1 MGIKK
6 MGIVKNFIDEL
17 AKHKLLVY
25 FVTLWGASLFIW
37 TVYGM
42 VEYGFE
48 MRTSIDLYVVDLL
61 FHFSELFAGL
71 LLLIFGIKLINANLL
86 GAIKTEKL
94 LIYFLILWAA
104 SFFFWGLWYI
114 IDYGP
119 AIFENIQNPIAF
131 LGALAKLCAG
141 AVLGLFSWKLLNETE

>member
-1 MGIKK
+1 

-17 AKHKLLVY
+17 AKQKLLVY

-48 MRTSIDLYVVDLL
+48 MRTSIEFYVVDLL

-71 LLLIFGIKLINANLL
+71 LLLIFGLKLMNTNLL
-86 GAIKTEKL
+86 KSIKNERL
-94 LIYFLILWAA
+94 LCYFLILWAA
-104 SFFFWGLWYI
+104 SFFLMGLWYI
-114 IDYGP
+114 LDFGP

-131 LGALAKLCAG
+131 LGALAKLAAG
-141 AVLGLFSWKLLNETE
+141 AVLGLFSWKLLNETD

>member
-1 MGIKK
+1 

-17 AKHKLLVY
+17 AKQKLLVY

-37 TVYGM
+37 TAYGM

-48 MRTSIDLYVVDLL
+48 MRTSIELYVVDLL

-71 LLLIFGIKLINANLL
+71 LLLIFGIKLMNTNLL
-86 GAIKTEKL
+86 KAIKNERL
-94 LIYFLILWAA
+94 LAYFLILWAA
-104 SFFFWGLWYI
+104 SFFFWGIWYI
-114 IDYGP
+114 IDFGP

-131 LGALAKLCAG
+131 IGALVKLAAG
-141 AVLGLFSWKLLNETE
+141 AVLGLFSIKLLNETD

>member
-1 MGIKK
+1 

-17 AKHKLLVY
+17 SKHKLLVY

-48 MRTSIDLYVVDLL
+48 MRTSIEFYVVDLL

-71 LLLIFGIKLINANLL
+71 LLLIFGLKLMNTNLL
-86 GAIKTEKL
+86 KSIKNERL
-94 LIYFLILWAA
+94 LCYFLILWAA
-104 SFFFWGLWYI
+104 SFFLMGLWYI
-114 IDYGP
+114 LDFGP

-131 LGALAKLCAG
+131 LGALAKLAAG
-141 AVLGLFSWKLLNETE
+141 AVLGLFSWKLLNETD

>member
-1 MGIKK
+1 

-17 AKHKLLVY
+17 AKQKLLVY

-37 TVYGM
+37 TAYGM

-48 MRTSIDLYVVDLL
+48 MRTSIELYVVDLL

-71 LLLIFGIKLINANLL
+71 LLLIFGIKLMNTNLL
-86 GAIKTEKL
+86 KAIKNERL
-94 LIYFLILWAA
+94 LAYFLILWAA
-104 SFFFWGLWYI
+104 SFFFWGIWYI
-114 IDYGP
+114 IDFGP

-131 LGALAKLCAG
+131 IGALAKLAAG
-141 AVLGLFSWKLLNETE
+141 AVLGLFSIKLLNETD

>member
-1 MGIKK
+1 

-17 AKHKLLVY
+17 SKHKLLVY

-48 MRTSIDLYVVDLL
+48 MRTSIEFYVVDLL

-71 LLLIFGIKLINANLL
+71 LLLIFGLKLMNTNLL
-86 GAIKTEKL
+86 KSIKNERL
-94 LIYFLILWAA
+94 LCYFLILWAA
-104 SFFFWGLWYI
+104 SFFLMGLWYI
-114 IDYGP
+114 LDFGP

-131 LGALAKLCAG
+131 LGALAKLATG
-141 AVLGLFSWKLLNETE
+141 AVLGLFSWKLLNETD